1 MTRDRS
7 TIRSIAYA
15 GLVLLA
21 IAIGAHVVWSLLNPM
36 LPALLAIILTAMIA
50 YLILGRRS

>member
-15 GLVLLA
+15 GLALLA